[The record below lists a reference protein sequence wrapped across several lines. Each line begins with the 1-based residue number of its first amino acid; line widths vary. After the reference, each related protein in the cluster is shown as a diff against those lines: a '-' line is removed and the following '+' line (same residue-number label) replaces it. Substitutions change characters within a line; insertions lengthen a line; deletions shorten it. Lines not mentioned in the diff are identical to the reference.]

1 MTHRAAEQSE
11 HTCRLYIF
19 FFSARS
25 LAAEY
30 LRPTNVV
37 ACQGSE
43 RKRAKKAVAV
53 AGTTYEILS
62 LDKSSNS

>member
-19 FFSARS
+19 FSVHAHWQQSIYVQQTSLRARGQS
-25 LAAEY
+25 GKG
-30 LRPTNVV
+30 
-37 ACQGSE
+37 Q
-43 RKRAKKAVAV
+43 KKKKAVAV

-62 LDKSSNS
+62 LD

>member
-19 FFSARS
+19 FHARS